1 MIKQIKVLMRFIF
14 LNYKHRSAIIRSFQ
28 VDSKLKISK
37 GARINKGVI
46 IGENVSIDEYS
57 YINDNSIV
65 FNSNIGKFCSI
76 SYNCMIGLPNH
87 PIRHISTSPFLYSDN
102 NVLNISRSFEELN
115 SQTLIG
121 NDVWIG
127 AQVIIMRG
135 VSIGNGAIIGAGSVV
150 TKDVPPYAIAVGNPA
165 KVIKYRFEQKQI
177 EFLENFRY
185 WDKYNVPNEQLAHLV
200 LSEEKWIENIN
211 K

>member
-1 MIKQIKVLMRFIF
+1 MIRQIKLLMRFIF
-14 LNYKHRSAIIRSFQ
+14 LKYKNKSAIIKSFQ
-28 VDSKLKISK
+28 VDRKLKISK

-65 FNSNIGKFCSI
+65 FNSDIGKFCSI
-76 SYNCMIGLPNH
+76 SYNCMIGLPSH

-102 NVLNISRSFEELN
+102 NVLNIPQSFKEFN
-115 SQTLIG
+115 TKTIIG

-127 AQVIIMRG
+127 AQAIIMKG
-135 VSIGNGAIIGAGSVV
+135 ISIGNGAIIGAGSVV
-150 TKDVPPYAIAVGNPA
+150 TKDIPPYAIAVGNPA
-165 KVIKYRFEQKQI
+165 KVIKYRFDQRQI
-177 EFLENFRY
+177 EFLEKFRY

-200 LSEEKWIENIN
+200 LSEEKWIENI

>member
-1 MIKQIKVLMRFIF
+1 MIRQIKLLMRFIF
-14 LNYKHRSAIIRSFQ
+14 LKYKNKTAIIQSFQ

-57 YINDNSIV
+57 YINENSIV
-65 FNSNIGKFCSI
+65 FNSDIGKFCSI

-102 NVLNISRSFEELN
+102 NVLNIPQSFKEFN
-115 SQTLIG
+115 AKTIIG

-127 AQVIIMRG
+127 AQAIIMKG
-135 VSIGNGAIIGAGSVV
+135 ISIGNGAIIGAGSVV
-150 TKDVPPYAIAVGNPA
+150 TKDIPPYAIAVGNPA
-165 KVIKYRFEQKQI
+165 KIIKYRFDQKQI

-185 WDKYNVPNEQLAHLV
+185 WDKYNVPNEQIVHLV
-200 LSEEKWIENIN
+200 LSEERWIENI

>member
-1 MIKQIKVLMRFIF
+1 MIKQIKILMRFIF
-14 LNYKHRSAIIRSFQ
+14 LNYKNKSAIIKSFH
-28 VDSKLKISK
+28 VNSKLKISK

-65 FNSNIGKFCSI
+65 FNANIGKFCSI

-87 PIRHISTSPFLYSDN
+87 PIRHMSTSPFIYSDN
-102 NVLNISRSFEELN
+102 NILNIPGSFNELN
-115 SQTLIG
+115 IKTTIG

-127 AQVIIMRG
+127 AQAIIMKG
-135 VSIGNGAIIGAGSVV
+135 VTIGNGVIIGAGSVV
-150 TKDVPPYAIAVGNPA
+150 TKDIPPYAIAVGNPA
-165 KVIKYRFEQKQI
+165 KVIKYRFDQKQI
-177 EFLENFRY
+177 EFLEEFRY
-185 WDKYNVPNEQLAHLV
+185 WNKYNVPNEQFVHLV
-200 LSEEKWIENIN
+200 QSKEKWIENI

>member
-14 LNYKHRSAIIRSFQ
+14 LNYKNRSAIIKSFQ

-87 PIRHISTSPFLYSDN
+87 PIRHISTSPFLYSNN

-115 SQTLIG
+115 KQTIIG
-121 NDVWIG
+121 NDVWVG
-127 AQVIIMRG
+127 AQATIMKG

-150 TKDVPPYAIAVGNPA
+150 TKDIPPYAIAVGNPA
-165 KVIKYRFEQKQI
+165 KVIKYRFNQKQI
-177 EFLENFRY
+177 EFLEELRY
-185 WDKYNVPNEQLAHLV
+185 WDKYNVSNEQLVHLV
-200 LSEEKWIENIN
+200 LSGEKWIENI